1 LAGHGSG
8 GIFVSLSQCCA
19 MNGQEKSAMRIA
31 IVDDEQEMR
40 SYLSELLT
48 QRRYKCLSFVG
59 GREVVSAFARDTFD
73 MLIVDWNMPGMNGVE
88 VIRWVRKNIE
98 SPIPIIML
106 TSRSDERDIVE
117 GLEAGADDFIV
128 KPEKANVIAAR
139 VAALARRSTVQPAP
153 ERQRQFGRY
162 TFDTAG
168 SIASLDGVEI
178 ALTSKEFAL
187 ALVFFQNMYRP
198 LSRTYLLETVWNS
211 VADLPTRTLD
221 VHVSRIR
228 SKLQLAR
235 ENGYRIQTIFGFG
248 YRFESYDDD

>member
-1 LAGHGSG
+1 
-8 GIFVSLSQCCA
+8 
-19 MNGQEKSAMRIA
+19 MEKTVVRIA

-40 SYLSELLT
+40 SYLSEVLT
-48 QRRYKCLSFVG
+48 QRQYKCSPFVG
-59 GREVVSAFARDTFD
+59 GREAILAFARDTFD
-73 MLIVDWNMPGMNGVE
+73 MLIVDWNMSGMSGVD
-88 VIRWVRKNIE
+88 VIRWVRKNVE
-98 SPIPIIML
+98 APIPIILL
-106 TSRSDERDIVE
+106 TSRSDERDVVE

-139 VAALARRSTVQPAP
+139 VAALFRRSTAAP
-153 ERQRQFGRY
+153 TTERQKQFGRY

-168 SIASLDGVEI
+168 SIVTLDGVEI
-178 ALTSKEFAL
+178 AMTSKEFAL
-187 ALVFFQNMYRP
+187 ALVFFQNMHRP

-235 ENGYRIQTIFGFG
+235 ENGCRIQTIFGFG
-248 YRFESYDDD
+248 YRFESYGEE

>member
-1 LAGHGSG
+1 
-8 GIFVSLSQCCA
+8 
-19 MNGQEKSAMRIA
+19 MRIA
-31 IVDDEQEMR
+31 VVDDELEMR
-40 SYLSELLT
+40 NYLSELLS
-48 QRRYKCLSFVG
+48 QRQFKCLPFVG
-59 GREVVSAFARDTFD
+59 GRDVISAFGRDTFD
-73 MLIVDWNMPGMNGVE
+73 MLIIDWNMSGMSGIE
-88 VIRWVRKNIE
+88 VIRWVRKNVE
-98 SPIPIIML
+98 APIPIIML

-139 VAALARRSTVQPAP
+139 VAALIRRSGAQATP
-153 ERQRQFGRY
+153 ERQHQFGRY

-168 SIASLDGVEI
+168 SIVTLDGVEI
-178 ALTSKEFAL
+178 TLTSKEFAL
-187 ALVFFQNMYRP
+187 ALAFFQNMHRP

-248 YRFESYDDD
+248 YRFESYGDD